1 MNDRSGI
8 QEIGTVIQFDKLTM
22 KLLMVF
28 FTGVTIVGCFLLMVG
43 IAGSH
48 GHFKFRPHMTED
60 WFIFGTLLIGVI
72 GLVVVT
78 TLRIRD
84 RDK

>member
-1 MNDRSGI
+1 MRLL
-8 QEIGTVIQFDKLTM
+8 TVLFSC
-22 KLLMVF
+22 
-28 FTGVTIVGCFLLMVG
+28 VTIIGGFLIVIG

-48 GHFKFRPHMTED
+48 GHFRFRPHVTED
-60 WFIFGTLLIGVI
+60 WFIFGIPLVGVT

-78 TLRIRD
+78 VLRIRN